1 MRSRGQENIISGTI
15 FFDPMDRIYADHFP
29 GRPVV
34 PGSFI
39 IKGFVDA
46 LVQCST
52 SEQSIQGITVERFRF
67 KRFVTPGT
75 YDYFIGLSQKRVQC
89 TLSDKE
95 LVVADGVISFEGR

>member
-1 MRSRGQENIISGTI
+1 MKGKDQKNIISGTL
-15 FFDPMDRIYADHFP
+15 FFDPMDRIYEDHFP

-46 LVQCST
+46 LTNCGDAPCGYQA
-52 SEQSIQGITVERFRF
+52 ITIEKFRF

-75 YDYFIGLSQKRVQC
+75 YDYSIGLSQRRAQC

-95 LVVADGVISFEGR
+95 LVVAEGVVSFEGK